1 MSAVTATLLQQQ
13 RVYLHPGQMAAAA
26 NRCVVSTILGSCV
39 AVSLHDPQLGIGG
52 INHFL
57 LPHAPKG
64 EASPRYGDVALPRL
78 LLALLRLGANRDRL
92 VAKVVGGACVL
103 EVFRDRSAHLGQQNA
118 DVALEL
124 LHALD
129 IPVVFQQTGGQR
141 GRRVVFHPHSGD
153 LLVRSL

>member
-1 MSAVTATLLQQQ
+1 MAVSVFERN
-13 RVYLHPGQMAAAA
+13 RVYLHPGQMAAGAGPGI
-26 NRCVVSTILGSCV
+26 VTTILGSCV
-39 AVSLHDPQLGIGG
+39 AVTLHDPESGVGG

-78 LLALLRLGANRDRL
+78 LLSVLRLGANRDRL

-103 EVFRDRSAHLGQQNA
+103 DVYRDKWAHVGRQNSDA
-118 DVALEL
+118 ALEL

-129 IPVVFQQTGGQR
+129 IPVIHHEIGGNR
-141 GRRVVFHPHSGD
+141 GRRVAFQPRSGD
-153 LLVRSL
+153 LIVRTL